1 MKKFHNLFALTLTLL
16 LLSFSPCQS
25 QSWNQIGNDI
35 DGEAEGDESGTSV
48 SLSSDGQTMA
58 IGAISNDGNGSNS
71 GHVRIYTWSGSA
83 WTQVGNDIDGEYE
96 GDESGCSV
104 SLSGDGNTVAIGAA
118 DYSYDRGHV
127 RIYTWSG
134 SSWTQ
139 LGQDIIGESTYDESG
154 YSVSLSGDGNTVAI
168 GAPGDD
174 GNAGFSND
182 DRGHVRIYNWNGS
195 AWTQV
200 GNDIDGEA
208 EGDESGNAVSLS
220 SDGQTVAIGAIR
232 NDGQV
237 SHSNRGHVRIYSWN
251 GSAWTQLGQ
260 DINGEDDGDY
270 NGRSVSLSSDGQT
283 VAIGA
288 TSNDGNGSNSGH
300 VRIYYRSGSAWA
312 WTQVGNDIHGEAE
325 GDYSGRVS
333 LSNDGQ
339 TVAIGAISN
348 DGNGSNSGH
357 VRIYTWSGSVW
368 AQIGLDI
375 DGEAVADESGFSL
388 SLSSD
393 GQTVAIGAAGND
405 GNGLVAGH
413 VRVFEFG
420 LVSGVNEED
429 LVNEIQL
436 HPNPSSGIFTVNVPD
451 QSNIQ
456 ASVFDALGKLVSTS
470 NEIGTFNLDLSEVPV
485 GIYTLRLDTE
495 SGTVTK
501 KLVRE

>member
-1 MKKFHNLFALTLTLL
+1 
-16 LLSFSPCQS
+16 
-25 QSWNQIGNDI
+25 
-35 DGEAEGDESGTSV
+35 
-48 SLSSDGQTMA
+48 
-58 IGAISNDGNGSNS
+58 
-71 GHVRIYTWSGSA
+71 VRIYSWSGSA

-200 GNDIDGEA
+200 GNDIDGE
-208 EGDESGNAVSLS
+208 EGGDESGRSVSLS
-220 SDGQTVAIGAIR
+220 SDGNTVAIGAHF
-232 NDGQV
+232 NDGNG
-237 SHSNRGHVRIYSWN
+237 NRTGHTRIYEWDGN
-251 GSAWTQLGQ
+251 LWIQKGQ
-260 DINGEDDGDY
+260 DIDGEPRIGGDECQSGY
-270 NGRSVSLSSDGQT
+270 SVSLSSDGQT

-288 TSNDGNGSNSGH
+288 RYFDTEDNVNGVGQAK
-300 VRIYYRSGSAWA
+300 IYNWSGSA
-312 WTQVGNDIHGEAE
+312 WTQVGNDIDGEA
-325 GDYSGRVS
+325 YMNASGWSVS
-333 LSNDGQ
+333 LSDDGNI
-339 TVAIGAISN
+339 VAIGAPWN
-348 DGNGSNSGH
+348 DGNGNSEDDRGH
-357 VRIYTWSGSVW
+357 VRIYSWSGSYWTQV
-368 AQIGLDI
+368 GNDI
-375 DGEAVADESGFSL
+375 DGEAQGDESGISV

-393 GQTVAIGAAGND
+393 GQTVAIGAPWND
-405 GNGLVAGH
+405 GNGNWSGH
-413 VRVFEFG
+413 VRVFEFE
-420 LVSGVNEED
+420 LASGVNEED

-436 HPNPSSGIFTVNVPD
+436 HPNPSTGIFTVNVPD
-451 QSNIQ
+451 QINIQ
-456 ASVFDALGKLVSTS
+456 ASVFDALGKLVTTS
-470 NEIGTFNLDLSEVPV
+470 SEKGSFNLDLSEVPV

-501 KLVRE
+501 KLVRR